1 MRPIYKNLGENTVN
15 MDDIARS
22 LSVYNQSLQLFMEV
36 LTRVLDTAY
45 ESVEVSSEEDSRVT
59 TPDSDAEKEQTLET
73 N

>member
-1 MRPIYKNLGENTVN
+1 